1 MSKRESCIWSVII
14 LHTTGQRTLT
24 PTEFR
29 KTGSFAR
36 DFSRGVST
44 LVRNFIRKAVLLLET
59 STGRQQG
66 GAAFAKVFNRDI
78 VLLLR
83 TSLTGGFALV
93 RNFNREVMFLL
104 RTSAEKLWSCYGL
117 QQPEKFSR
125 VTQLI
130 TTAGVQQ
137 VKLKVTTTFWLLI
150 KELKLLSVIEASFC
164 VLTIWHRVL
173 VNLFTQPLSGQR
185 RWKGMGVRFP
195 LFQGQ

>member
-44 LVRNFIRKAVLLLET
+44 LVRSFIRKAVLLLET

-104 RTSAEKLWSCYGL
+104 RTSVERLILLWSTTAR
-117 QQPEKFSR
+117 KFNR

-130 TTAGVQQ
+130 PTTAGVQQ
-137 VKLKVTTTFWLLI
+137 IKLKVTTTFWLLI
-150 KELKLLSVIEASFC
+150 KELKLLSVAY
-164 VLTIWHRVL
+164 
-173 VNLFTQPLSGQR
+173 LSPCSCEFVHPAT
-185 RWKGMGVRFP
+185 VRST
-195 LFQGQ
+195 